1 MTGNISKNKTL
12 TGNIGSTSAGTF
24 SGQMSGSGSGSG
36 TSDMQGVDTATA
48 KTTVNNRMHTVS
60 VDVDTEVI
68 ATREFVDKSITEKAI
83 KSLIINDKTIGVDH
97 DSATAEVTIALD
109 GGAVDS
115 AEEAP
120 ADPGTGGQN
129 AVVVTDHALLKNR
142 NLPGQHTI
150 AAITGLRGELDGK
163 QPKLPSTGS
172 ADEFKAIQID
182 ENGNV
187 KYGNVSL
194 GTKASGLY
202 YDTNGDLDPEK
213 KPHWYLTAETAK
225 LSDGD
230 NYGLGTKESVI
241 SGPYD
246 LGSGSGSGT
255 GGGSSVTDL
264 TITNINPE
272 TDKSMWPAAVSAGAS
287 CTLRIY

>member
-1 MTGNISKNKTL
+1 MKTRL
-12 TGNIGSTSAGTF
+12 F
-24 SGQMSGSGSGSG
+24 SGWKTRAQMLCLAALCGLM
-36 TSDMQGVDTATA
+36 TAGVASTAFAAQDTVAPTTEAPATDA
-48 KTTVNNRMHTVS
+48 APAPV
-60 VDVDTEVI
+60 E
-68 ATREFVDKSITEKAI
+68 AA
-83 KSLIINDKTIGVDH
+83 
-97 DSATAEVTIALD
+97 APAE
-109 GGAVDS
+109 AVAAPAEAP

-246 LGSGSGSGT
+246 LGSGGGSGT